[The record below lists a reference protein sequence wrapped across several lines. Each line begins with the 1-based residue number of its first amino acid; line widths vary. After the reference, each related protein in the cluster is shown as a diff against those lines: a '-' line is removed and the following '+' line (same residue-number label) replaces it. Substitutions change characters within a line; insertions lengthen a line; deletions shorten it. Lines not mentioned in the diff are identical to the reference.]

1 MNNFFKALSNMGIDK
16 DQEMLFRFC
25 KVMVMTSIQMA
36 LFTEAGEQRLNNAL
50 DYRYIDSFIKLI
62 VVLLKTFEFN
72 KHEFMSKVFQYIKD
86 MLDEDHHTRG
96 PEFNQKPYYRMLMNI
111 LTAVNMSD
119 CFNQRTQLL
128 ILFNLADLL
137 KDLNPNNY
145 PAFAFA
151 WLELVSHKLF
161 MPHLLKI
168 QPYQ

>member
-1 MNNFFKALSNMGIDK
+1 
-16 DQEMLFRFC
+16 
-25 KVMVMTSIQMA
+25 
-36 LFTEAGEQRLNNAL
+36 
-50 DYRYIDSFIKLI
+50 
-62 VVLLKTFEFN
+62 
-72 KHEFMSKVFQYIKD
+72 
-86 MLDEDHHTRG
+86 MLDEDHSTRG
-96 PEFNQKPYYRMLMNI
+96 TEFNQKPYYRMLMNI

-137 KDLNPNNY
+137 KELNPNNY